1 MKKKGKEGGGCRL
14 GAGQPGREVLAGRKR
29 AAGPLPVATRRARGV
44 SSGEGSEGERGGGD
58 ETGAGLWGRLLPP
71 RTAGTGPR
79 CGGRGGIRQPPAP
92 QAASRSPALLYFIVL
107 YFI

>member
-79 CGGRGGIRQPPAP
+79 CGGRGGGGGGE
-92 QAASRSPALLYFIVL
+92 
-107 YFI
+107 